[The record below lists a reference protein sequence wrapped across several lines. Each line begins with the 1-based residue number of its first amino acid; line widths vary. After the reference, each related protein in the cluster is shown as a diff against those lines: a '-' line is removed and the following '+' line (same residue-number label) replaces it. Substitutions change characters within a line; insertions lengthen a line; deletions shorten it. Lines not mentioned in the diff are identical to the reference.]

1 MTEAALFYESESAGL
16 GFEFLDDVQRVV
28 QRFARVPKAWSINR
42 PWDKTSVT
50 SSISVLADLFRR
62 T

>member
-16 GFEFLDDVQRVV
+16 GFAFLDDVQRVV
-28 QRFARVPKAWSINR
+28 DALREYPKLGNR